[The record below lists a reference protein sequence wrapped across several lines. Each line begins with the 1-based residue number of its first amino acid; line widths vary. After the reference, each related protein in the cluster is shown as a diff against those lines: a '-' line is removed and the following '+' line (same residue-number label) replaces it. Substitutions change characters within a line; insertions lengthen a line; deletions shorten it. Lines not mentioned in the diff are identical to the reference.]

1 MFFYPIVHILACKYP
16 LEVLLFSWMRYV
28 KGKCIPLFHGDS
40 FSFRYIYPYIDGCL
54 KMIVRWCFYQN
65 WSVFIFLG
73 LGTVEGGG
81 YQMVPMM
88 MQCLLLHL
96 KQNVIYN
103 MDLTFITCTFNVCWL
118 SQIHLL
124 IAWAQGIKME
134 NKISN
139 LLLLSFLF
147 ILLPCLMAYSD

>member
-73 LGTVEGGG
+73 LGAVEGGG
-81 YQMVPMM
+81 IPNGSNDDAMLIITFETKCYLQ
-88 MQCLLLHL
+88 HGF
-96 KQNVIYN
+96 NIYN
-103 MDLTFITCTFNVCWL
+103 LYLQRLLTVTNSLVNCL
-118 SQIHLL
+118 SPRYQN
-124 IAWAQGIKME
+124 GK
-134 NKISN
+134 
-139 LLLLSFLF
+139 
-147 ILLPCLMAYSD
+147 